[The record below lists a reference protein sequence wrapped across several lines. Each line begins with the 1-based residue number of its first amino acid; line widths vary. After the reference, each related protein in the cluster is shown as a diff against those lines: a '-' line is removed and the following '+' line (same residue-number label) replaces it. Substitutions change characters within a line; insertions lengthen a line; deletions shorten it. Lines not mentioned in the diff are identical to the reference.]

1 MKKIIGIIGIAAVL
15 ASSMFAA
22 EVKAKVKIT
31 GAIIDYTE
39 ADKYNWGDGTGIKD
53 SVVFGTRAKFITLD
67 THKQAN
73 SDSIFNM
80 SVSTDVAGAGFK
92 FYNGNDNSAIITDT
106 AWNIWFKPF
115 DNFKVTMGNYDIKLN
130 CEQIYWWHTNTGLGG
145 DGYVFEYTMGDFT
158 FDFIMN
164 TGWGA
169 SWIYAPITMNTD
181 KIFDISL
188 MNDVEK
194 NVVKKAS
201 LVGVN
206 RLSETSVKGAYK
218 SPVGTI
224 SASVT
229 YKGTDTVDV
238 VTTDGTK
245 EGTVTAAK
253 FKDNFKV
260 AAGWNVGNLFGDNI
274 TGFVNAWTTIDTVKF
289 TSGWKNYSAYGLTDF
304 TYDSTITGLE
314 KIGAEVYAQ
323 MTMDAFKFQIFVP
336 FELNMMPVPDLT
348 DDPLKAP
355 LGLYDLFTNYIV
367 AKATYSM
374 SNGVSPYVYV
384 KLSPWAGGKY
394 KLKTGSIDTFI
405 SYARPSIQVKPGVT
419 GKFGI
424 CEYEVAVDSTITLG
438 GDPTVQAFTFK
449 VPVTLTVQ
457 F

>member
-1 MKKIIGIIGIAAVL
+1 MKKILGIIGIAAVL

-53 SVVFGTRAKFITLD
+53 SVVFGTRAKFMTLD

-164 TGWGA
+164 TTWNG
-169 SWIYAPITMNTD
+169 SWIYAPYTMADYANN
-181 KIFDISL
+181 KVWSL
-188 MNDVEK
+188 M
-194 NVVKKAS
+194 
-201 LVGVN
+201 GVN
-206 RLSETSVKGAYK
+206 RMSETSIKGAYK

-229 YKGTDTVDV
+229 YKGTGTVKLMYDTVEA
-238 VTTDGTK
+238 TAFTDS
-245 EGTVTAAK
+245 
-253 FKDNFKV
+253 FKV
-260 AAGWNVGNLFGDNI
+260 AAGWNVGNLFGDNF
-274 TGFVNAWTTIDTVKF
+274 TGFVNAWTTLDTVNVIR
-289 TSGWKNYSAYGLTDF
+289 GWKNIDGYADKQISDTALAMKVGVEL
-304 TYDSTITGLE
+304 
-314 KIGAEVYAQ
+314 YAQ
-323 MTMDAFKFQIFVP
+323 MTMDAFKFQVFVP
-336 FELNMMPVPDLT
+336 VVVNMMPVT
-348 DDPLKAP
+348 DFTINPAQDSAIP
-355 LGLYDLFTNYIV
+355 LYDILPNQFANSSNCNEV
-367 AKATYSM
+367 SVKATYSM
-374 SNGVSPYVYV
+374 SNGVSPYVLVAVAPFRGATPEFNY
-384 KLSPWAGGKY
+384 AGV
-394 KLKTGSIDTFI
+394 TFI
-405 SYARPSIQVKPGVT
+405 NSYPTPLINCKPGVT

-424 CEYEVAVDSTITLG
+424 CSYEVAVDSTITLG
-438 GDPTVQAFTFK
+438 GDPTVQAFTFS
-449 VPVTLTVQ
+449 VPVTLTVE

>member
-164 TGWGA
+164 TGWNA
-169 SWIYAPITMNTD
+169 SWIYAPITMNNVGKTEE
-181 KIFDISL
+181 KYSL
-188 MNDVEK
+188 I
-194 NVVKKAS
+194 
-201 LVGVN
+201 GTN

-229 YKGTDTVDV
+229 YKGTGTVKLMYDTVEA
-238 VTTDGTK
+238 TAFTDS
-245 EGTVTAAK
+245 
-253 FKDNFKV
+253 FKL
-260 AAGWNVGNLFGDNI
+260 AAGWNFEKLFGDN
-274 TGFVNAWTTIDTVKF
+274 
-289 TSGWKNYSAYGLTDF
+289 
-304 TYDSTITGLE
+304 
-314 KIGAEVYAQ
+314 
-323 MTMDAFKFQIFVP
+323 
-336 FELNMMPVPDLT
+336 
-348 DDPLKAP
+348 
-355 LGLYDLFTNYIV
+355 
-367 AKATYSM
+367 
-374 SNGVSPYVYV
+374 
-384 KLSPWAGGKY
+384 
-394 KLKTGSIDTFI
+394 
-405 SYARPSIQVKPGVT
+405 
-419 GKFGI
+419 
-424 CEYEVAVDSTITLG
+424 
-438 GDPTVQAFTFK
+438 
-449 VPVTLTVQ
+449 
-457 F
+457 